1 MKYIV
6 ENWFVIVGL
15 IAVLAAGGYAVYV
28 FVKMPS
34 DNERAAQRAAVSRT
48 DAAAAVL
55 PNICLDFFRFL
66 YHAGK
71 LRAFRFVK
79 AVVADAEDTDGIGQ
93 QRDNFSK
100 VALPVAAGA
109 GKQQDDRGSFC
120 AEGIDFHLPTP
131 FRKPLFA
138 IFSVSSDSS

>member
-1 MKYIV
+1 M
-6 ENWFVIVGL
+6 NPL
-15 IAVLAAGGYAVYV
+15 
-28 FVKMPS
+28 PRRQQS
-34 DNERAAQRAAVSRT
+34 NERAAQRAAVSRT